1 MAGKKEIKTRSDML
15 ARERVG
21 RLLWKLSMPA
31 IIGMMVQGLYN
42 IVDTFFVGRFTG
54 TLGIGGIAI
63 AFPIQMIIMGVGM
76 TIGIGGAS
84 VLSRRMGERDTE
96 GTSLAL
102 GNMILLS
109 LGVGLV
115 GLICGIAGMDPM
127 LRLFG
132 ANDELMPYARDYIL
146 VILIGSP
153 MFTFSMVASSSA
165 RAEGN
170 AKVAMNTMLIGAI
183 LNIFLD
189 PVFIVVLDMGVRGAA
204 VATVISV
211 TASCIFLVHYYLFSG
226 KSEITFGLRHM
237 KLRLSMVGEIF
248 AIGSSDFA
256 RTAAMSLTSA
266 IFNNILRTLGGA
278 VSIAAFGI
286 IFRVMSFVF
295 MPMVGI
301 AQGAQPIL
309 GFNFGAQQFNRVK
322 KSLGLAI
329 KSATMVAIAGFVV
342 FLLFPGPI
350 LRIFSTD
357 EELIKM
363 GITATRWL
371 VLGLPLVGYQHIGT
385 SLFQALGKAKPAV
398 FLALSRQ
405 VLFLI
410 PMVIILSKMLG
421 LRGVWLSFPAS
432 DSIAFIVTYIM
443 VTYEM
448 RRLTRAHEEHSL
460 GKVASSRP
468 GLEN

>member
-1 MAGKKEIKTRSDML
+1 
-15 ARERVG
+15 
-21 RLLWKLSMPA
+21 
-31 IIGMMVQGLYN
+31 
-42 IVDTFFVGRFTG
+42 
-54 TLGIGGIAI
+54 
-63 AFPIQMIIMGVGM
+63 
-76 TIGIGGAS
+76 
-84 VLSRRMGERDTE
+84 
-96 GTSLAL
+96 
-102 GNMILLS
+102 
-109 LGVGLV
+109 
-115 GLICGIAGMDPM
+115 
-127 LRLFG
+127 
-132 ANDELMPYARDYIL
+132 
-146 VILIGSP
+146 
-153 MFTFSMVASSSA
+153 
-165 RAEGN
+165 
-170 AKVAMNTMLIGAI
+170 
-183 LNIFLD
+183 
-189 PVFIVVLDMGVRGAA
+189 
-204 VATVISV
+204 
-211 TASCIFLVHYYLFSG
+211 
-226 KSEITFGLRHM
+226 
-237 KLRLSMVGEIF
+237 
-248 AIGSSDFA
+248 
-256 RTAAMSLTSA
+256 
-266 IFNNILRTLGGA
+266 
-278 VSIAAFGI
+278 
-286 IFRVMSFVF
+286 